1 MKINRSGAAQGL
13 SETLAVLGVDK
24 LNSLMDQVVETAQDE
39 QIAPHV
45 RDGYIMLF
53 VYLPATFK
61 QDFIPH
67 ISSAIM
73 PIIKVVLVT
82 LFFMIH
88 YTLWNH
94 IKMYDSGVVYSIV
107 FVFCFHLIF
116 YKHF

>member
-1 MKINRSGAAQGL
+1 MNLIFICIQIYRSGAAQGL

-53 VYLPATFK
+53 VYLPTTFK
-61 QDFIPH
+61 QDFVPH

-73 PIIKVVLVT
+73 PIIKVGCLNI
-82 LFFMIH
+82 LL
-88 YTLWNH
+88 YW
-94 IKMYDSGVVYSIV
+94 
-107 FVFCFHLIF
+107 
-116 YKHF
+116 